1 VVRGSVDERVF
12 ALERDLRRLEGKLER
27 LLIKRDKDYGVQKD
41 LSKEMIRRRKSE
53 EVVREALGLGPR
65 AKAGERG
72 VLTEMDDSILRLEDY
87 LLQLG
92 ERVQR
97 ILTMLQGHKEFLDEV
112 SQSVIGHGLRERTKL
127 ELDISMNTIS
137 ILTVAG
143 LRIDPTIPSEMERLR
158 HALLQ
163 EGGDVEEI
171 RRRKTE
177 LDRRL
182 EGEIKQYDVERLFDP
197 ESDVAGYR

>member
-1 VVRGSVDERVF
+1 MVRGSVEERVF
-12 ALERDLRRLEGKLER
+12 SLEKDFRRLEGKLER
-27 LLIKRDKDYGVQKD
+27 LLVKGDRDHREQQD
-41 LSKEMIRRRKSE
+41 LSKEAARRKKGE
-53 EVVREALGLGPR
+53 AVLREALGLGPR
-65 AKAGERG
+65 AKIGDRG
-72 VLTEMDDSILRLEDY
+72 ILAEMDDSVLRLEDY

-97 ILTMLQGHKEFLDEV
+97 ILTMLHGHKEFLDKV
-112 SQSVIGHGLRERTKL
+112 SQSVIGHGLRERTRL
-127 ELDISMNTIS
+127 ELDIAMNTIS

-143 LRIDPTIPSEMERLR
+143 LRIDPAIPNEMERLR
-158 HALLQ
+158 RALAEEDQNL
-163 EGGDVEEI
+163 EEI

-197 ESDVAGYR
+197 DSEVAGYR